1 MMADGRKL
9 QNNLAVSEI
18 LLIFALEIIYQ
29 L

>member
-1 MMADGRKL
+1 MGDGRKL
-9 QNNLAVSEI
+9 QNYLAVSEI